1 MENQTMTAKAA
12 MAELGI
18 KTFRSLSAAITFCD
32 DHGLKVY
39 QGSARNP
46 QVFCNSLDEIR
57 AASAC
62 LLARQ
67 VTKGEFMRFFGI
79 TEDGRSRDDMLWDVR
94 FEILKRLPEFRRD
107 VLDSIQSIRKE
118 KARETYR
125 IVKEAMEENRR
136 KADAEREEKERQAEE
151 KRAAKQARKEE
162 IKRMQEGMRD
172 GSVFPEW
179 HGLWAQDKKDY
190 YLSKSFSIA
199 SLQKLVSGQQTVRII
214 IRRNKFRNGVSK
226 RPVFQ
231 FVFAP
236 NNIAKEWA
244 NEPFEW
250 VRDASAV
257 WNGSYYETPDGERLY
272 THEEVQR
279 CIDGA
284 TSDAERG
291 YTDNIVSDYV

>member
-1 MENQTMTAKAA
+1 M
-12 MAELGI
+12 LLI
-18 KTFRSLSAAITFCD
+18 I
-32 DHGLKVY
+32 Y
-39 QGSARNP
+39 QGIN
-46 QVFCNSLDEIR
+46 CIKL
-57 AASAC
+57 
-62 LLARQ
+62 
-67 VTKGEFMRFFGI
+67 
-79 TEDGRSRDDMLWDVR
+79 
-94 FEILKRLPEFRRD
+94 FRRYRAE
-107 VLDSIQSIRKE
+107 QMEEMNAE
-118 KARETYR
+118 KAKIE
-125 IVKEAMEENRR
+125 
-136 KADAEREEKERQAEE
+136 AEREERERQAAEE
-151 KRAAKQARKEE
+151 RAAKKAQKEQVA
-162 IKRMQEGMRD
+162 RMQENMRD
-172 GSVFPEW
+172 GKTFPEW

-199 SLQKLVSGQQTVRII
+199 SIQKLVSGHQTVRII

-284 TSDAERG
+284 TSDAECG